1 MIHNKN
7 LMKLKHFRVY
17 KPNIGGMNMELTLKS
32 YPVFVDYENKMDE
45 KKRILNERVKANQL
59 AIDALKKEYADL
71 FAADTDTSKVAAKL
85 KKLNEEAAGLQAEV
99 EVVAATDLKQYEL
112 ADKVHDE
119 YEELMKKVRE
129 EQHKL
134 SLEIENVVK
143 RAKEEVAN
151 LEKRHHDLS
160 TRFNVD
166 VANGQFRNII
176 DNLNISDEAKRTLYS
191 RVENHPVGYGSFRN
205 LFA

>member
-1 MIHNKN
+1 
-7 LMKLKHFRVY
+7 
-17 KPNIGGMNMELTLKS
+17 MELTLKS
-32 YPVFVDYENKMDE
+32 YPVFVDYENRMNE
-45 KKRILNERVKANQL
+45 KKRILNDRVRANQA
-59 AIDALKKEYADL
+59 AIDEAKREYGNL
-71 FAADTDTSKVAAKL
+71 FAADADTSKLAAKL
-85 KKLNEEAAGLQAEV
+85 KKLNEEAAGLKAEL
-99 EVVAATDLKQYEL
+99 EVVQAADLKQYEL
-112 ADKVHDE
+112 ADQVHVE

-134 SLEIENVVK
+134 SLEIENIVK

-151 LEKRHHDLS
+151 LEKQHHDLS

-176 DNLNISDEAKRTLYS
+176 DNLNISDDAKRNLYS
-191 RVENHPVGYGSFRN
+191 RVENYPVGYASFRN